1 MRLHEWLQYRAI
13 NVISLLRTPCRVV
26 DYIKPDLDHIRAQLP
41 VSLYSASESGDGC
54 HGPSYKK
61 IWGLTSLT
69 HVLHLPLRGPLV
81 FSAIWDVSEPSI
93 HAASQGAA
101 SWNPHE
107 YWGF

>member
-61 IWGLTSLT
+61 IWGLTSLS
-69 HVLHLPLRGPLV
+69 HVLHLPLRALCFQLGELV
-81 FSAIWDVSEPSI
+81 HVDVRRHTTHVPHAQVICRRKEP
-93 HAASQGAA
+93 
-101 SWNPHE
+101 
-107 YWGF
+107 